1 MTKHE
6 QKQQQETVP
15 ARREEIRTQ
24 GRILVPA
31 VDIFESIESLTLT
44 ADMPGVEK
52 GGLEISLE
60 KGVLTI
66 NGTVEAVKRGRP
78 ILREYSSANYFRQ
91 FKLPELLD
99 EDKSHADLR
108 NGVLTLIIP
117 KSESAKPK
125 RIEIRS

>member
-1 MTKHE
+1 MTGHE
-6 QKQQQETVP
+6 KNQQQETVP
-15 ARREEIRTQ
+15 AKREDIRTP
-24 GRILVPA
+24 GRVLVPA

-44 ADMPGVEK
+44 ADMPGVQK
-52 GGLEISLE
+52 SGLEINLE
-60 KGVLTI
+60 RGVLTI

-91 FKLPELLD
+91 FKLPDLLD
-99 EDKSHADLR
+99 GDKSFAELR